1 MLTLHNEDHLLTLRN
16 YFKYEPQFDSIQL
29 NQKKMAIYVIIK
41 YRVKVMQKA
50 FNLLKVT
57 QRSPPYQS
65 YNDSFQ
71 ICIGRIEQYECGYN
85 KSCVGNINSN
95 SDHFI
100 FFPEDIEHLFLKYF
114 AKIND
119 IVIFIRKGIR
129 AHYIC
134 PLFYEKLNKFNF
146 MRING
151 IIDTDGN
158 HIKFILRGQKHRFYS
173 SKKRQPGNFIT
184 FCIKRKKNYF
194 IPIKIR

>member
-1 MLTLHNEDHLLTLRN
+1 
-16 YFKYEPQFDSIQL
+16 
-29 NQKKMAIYVIIK
+29 MAIYVIIK
-41 YRVKVMQKA
+41 YRLKVIQKA

-114 AKIND
+114 AKI
-119 IVIFIRKGIR
+119 
-129 AHYIC
+129 
-134 PLFYEKLNKFNF
+134 
-146 MRING
+146 
-151 IIDTDGN
+151 
-158 HIKFILRGQKHRFYS
+158 IKFFA
-173 SKKRQPGNFIT
+173 KKKTKNMGFLT
-184 FCIKRKKNYF
+184 KFGTIKCGFVKPQSVDF
-194 IPIKIR
+194 SMF